1 MRSIQLQLV
10 SSTKLMVGAMYYNQQ
25 IHQKHISK
33 SFFSLWVYF
42 GCIPVTK
49 RSKLETMR
57 SIQLQL
63 VPSTKLI
70 VGAMYKN
77 QQIHQKHICKSFFS
91 LWVYFG
97 CIPVTKRS
105 KLETMR
111 SIQLQ
116 LVPSTKLIVG
126 ANVLEPTD
134 SQETD
139 FQVIVLTLGVFSMHS
154 CH

>member
-1 MRSIQLQLV
+1 MRPIQLQLV
-10 SSTKLMVGAMYYNQQ
+10 PETKFIVGAMYWNQQ

-70 VGAMYKN
+70 LGAMYSTRTHRFTRN
-77 QQIHQKHICKSFFS
+77 IFPSHFS
-91 LWVYFG
+91 HSR
-97 CIPVTKRS
+97 CI
-105 KLETMR
+105 L
-111 SIQLQ
+111 
-116 LVPSTKLIVG
+116 
-126 ANVLEPTD
+126 D
-134 SQETD
+134 
-139 FQVIVLTLGVFSMHS
+139 
-154 CH
+154 

>member
-1 MRSIQLQLV
+1 MYENQQIHQKHISKSFVSLWVYFGCIPVTKRSKLETTRSIQLQLEAT
-10 SSTKLMVGAMYYNQQ
+10 TKLIVGAMYWKQQ

-70 VGAMYKN
+70 VGAMY
-77 QQIHQKHICKSFFS
+77 
-91 LWVYFG
+91 
-97 CIPVTKRS
+97 
-105 KLETMR
+105 
-111 SIQLQ
+111 
-116 LVPSTKLIVG
+116 
-126 ANVLEPTD
+126 
-134 SQETD
+134 
-139 FQVIVLTLGVFSMHS
+139 
-154 CH
+154 

>member
-1 MRSIQLQLV
+1 MF
-10 SSTKLMVGAMYYNQQ
+10 YNHL

-57 SIQLQL
+57 SIPLQL

-70 VGAMYKN
+70 VGAMYYN
-77 QQIHQKHICKSFFS
+77 QQIHQKHISKSFFS

-97 CIPVTKRS
+97 CIPNTKSS
-105 KLETMR
+105 KLDTMHT
-111 SIQLQ
+111 IQLE
-116 LVPSTKLIVG
+116 LVPK
-126 ANVLEPTD
+126 
-134 SQETD
+134 
-139 FQVIVLTLGVFSMHS
+139 
-154 CH
+154 

>member
-10 SSTKLMVGAMYYNQQ
+10 PSTKLIVGPMYYHQQ

-49 RSKLETMR
+49 KSKLETMR

-63 VPSTKLI
+63 EPINKIDS
-70 VGAMYKN
+70 GR
-77 QQIHQKHICKSFFS
+77 H
-91 LWVYFG
+91 
-97 CIPVTKRS
+97 
-105 KLETMR
+105 
-111 SIQLQ
+111 
-116 LVPSTKLIVG
+116 
-126 ANVLEPTD
+126 VLEPTD
-134 SQETD
+134 SPETY
-139 FQVIVLTLGVFSMHS
+139 FQVIFLTLGELWIHS